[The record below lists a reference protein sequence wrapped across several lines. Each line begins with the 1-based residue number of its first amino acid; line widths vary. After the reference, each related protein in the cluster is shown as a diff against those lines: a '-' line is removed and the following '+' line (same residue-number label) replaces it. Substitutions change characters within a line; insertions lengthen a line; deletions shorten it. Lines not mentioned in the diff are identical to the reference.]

1 MYFFMLIEKIIKFVN
16 VFEIL
21 ILIICV
27 YVWFVYYNVYCLLI
41 ELDCF
46 FLFWSLNYKCFFDI
60 CFGY

>member
-41 ELDCF
+41 DCF
-46 FLFWSLNYKCFFDI
+46 FLF
-60 CFGY
+60 

>member
-41 ELDCF
+41 DYF

>member
-41 ELDCF
+41 DCF
-46 FLFWSLNYKCFFDI
+46 FLFWNLNYKCFFNI